1 MQRMEPQAAPVITA
15 AIAANVQIATAES
28 LTAGLIAATLAEVSG
43 ASAVLRGGVI
53 SYSSEVKAS
62 LLGVDESLL
71 AQAGSVDGEV
81 ARQMA
86 VGAQH
91 ACGAQ
96 LAVSATGVAGPQP
109 HDGKAVGT
117 VFIGWAYRE
126 ESGFVAH
133 HFVGDRAKIRERST
147 IAAINQLASI
157 LSKASSQ

>member
-1 MQRMEPQAAPVITA
+1 MEPQAIPVITA

-86 VGAQH
+86 VGAQS

-96 LAVSATGVAGPQP
+96 LTVSATGVAGPQP

-117 VFIGWAYRE
+117 VFIGWADKE

-147 IAAINQLASI
+147 IAAINQLAAI
-157 LSKASSQ
+157 LGKASSQ